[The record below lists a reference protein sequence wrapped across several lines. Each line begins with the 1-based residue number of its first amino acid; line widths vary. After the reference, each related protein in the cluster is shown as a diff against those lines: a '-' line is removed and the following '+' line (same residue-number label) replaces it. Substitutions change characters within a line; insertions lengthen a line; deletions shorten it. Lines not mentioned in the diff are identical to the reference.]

1 MNWMPSDEWYE
12 DLFDECKTKADVIE
26 KATDMIKRRD
36 KEAND
41 KFHQTIEML
50 DGHRAALEII
60 KDMQY

>member
-36 KEAND
+36 KEAHD

>member
-1 MNWMPSDEWYE
+1 
-12 DLFDECKTKADVIE
+12 
-26 KATDMIKRRD
+26 MIKRRD